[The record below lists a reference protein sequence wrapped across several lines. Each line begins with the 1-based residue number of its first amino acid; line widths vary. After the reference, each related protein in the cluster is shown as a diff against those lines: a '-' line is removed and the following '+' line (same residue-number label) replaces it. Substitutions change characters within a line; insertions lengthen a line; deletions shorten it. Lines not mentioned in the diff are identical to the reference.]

1 MQRMTGFE
9 VTRKRDNRLE
19 KDVLPTIVLF
29 NEKKIFLV
37 RWFNHYIPTFAFDS
51 LIYTVKEDMIT
62 KSSGPPSYLHRWGN
76 IQTDRPWVTSL

>member
-37 RWFNHYIPTFAFDS
+37 R
-51 LIYTVKEDMIT
+51 
-62 KSSGPPSYLHRWGN
+62 
-76 IQTDRPWVTSL
+76 